1 MSMCDEC
8 CYTVSQDNHGHRQV
22 CPEHWSDIERLANA
36 HGPEKVVRR
45 NGAEDYDYLGR
56 LAPDGRD
63 RGGRFEGLF
72 PGFSW
77 IEEEFEKDQEICDVS
92 APELYDEVKVGRVY
106 L

>member
-1 MSMCDEC
+1 MSMCNEC
-8 CYTVSQDNHGHRQV
+8 CYTVFQDNHGHRQV

-77 IEEEFEKDQEICDVS
+77 IGEEFEKDQEICDGS
-92 APELYDEVKVGRVY
+92 APESYDEVKVGRVY